1 MKKNRKR
8 IAWIVGIAVVAL
20 LAALAVWGRGEKLP
34 QVTTERVSAR
44 DIIERVSASG
54 KIQPEVEVKITAQVS
69 GEIVQ
74 LPVKEGDVVKAGD
87 LLVQINPDTY
97 VSVLNRAEAAFN
109 TAQSNL
115 AAAKAQAAQAEA
127 QYFAAEKAWKRAQ
140 TLFQDRVLSQ
150 ADYDQAEVQFRS
162 AEAARKAGEEGIR
175 SANFAIR
182 SAEASVSEAR
192 VNLSRTTLRAPQA
205 GTVTALVKEL
215 GESVQGTGFT
225 AGEVIMK
232 ISDLGAMEVNVE
244 VNESDIVRVG
254 LGDSAEVLVDAY
266 SDRVFLATVTEI
278 GNTALNAGANGFNLD
293 QVTNF
298 SVKVRL
304 LEESYREL
312 LAAGSPFRPGMS
324 ASVEILTS
332 RKSQVLSI
340 PIQAV
345 TSRAAAGNGEMGDG
359 GEGNKETGDEEIG
372 DGEMGDGEM
381 GDEEMGNKEIGDG
394 EGTENEIGVFV
405 WEDGKAVWRP
415 VTTGIQDSRYIE
427 VLSGLSL
434 DDVVISG
441 PFEWVSRKGEDGD
454 AVEEAEEVP
463 EGKGEKK
470 GS

>member
-1 MKKNRKR
+1 M
-8 IAWIVGIAVVAL
+8 
-20 LAALAVWGRGEKLP
+20 
-34 QVTTERVSAR
+34 
-44 DIIERVSASG
+44 
-54 KIQPEVEVKITAQVS
+54 
-69 GEIVQ
+69 
-74 LPVKEGDVVKAGD
+74 
-87 LLVQINPDTY
+87 
-97 VSVLNRAEAAFN
+97 
-109 TAQSNL
+109 
-115 AAAKAQAAQAEA
+115 
-127 QYFAAEKAWKRAQ
+127 
-140 TLFQDRVLSQ
+140 
-150 ADYDQAEVQFRS
+150 
-162 AEAARKAGEEGIR
+162 
-175 SANFAIR
+175 
-182 SAEASVSEAR
+182 
-192 VNLSRTTLRAPQA
+192 SRTTLRAPQA

-345 TSRAAAGNGEMGDG
+345 TSRAAAGNKEPGD
-359 GEGNKETGDEEIG
+359 
-372 DGEMGDGEM
+372 
-381 GDEEMGNKEIGDG
+381 KEIGDG
-394 EGTENEIGVFV
+394 GGTENEIGVFV
-405 WEDGKAVWRP
+405 WEDGKAVWR
-415 VTTGIQDSRYIE
+415 VVSTGIQDSRYIE
-427 VLSGLSL
+427 VLSGLSV

-454 AVEEAEEVP
+454 VVEEAAAAP
-463 EGKGEKK
+463 EGGDGKK
-470 GS
+470 AP

>member
-8 IAWIVGIAVVAL
+8 ILWGLGITVVL
-20 LAALAVWGRGEKLP
+20 LVTALAIWGRGEELP
-34 QVTTERVSAR
+34 AVQVESATARDITERVA
-44 DIIERVSASG
+44 ASG

-69 GEIVQ
+69 GEITQ

-97 VSVLNRAEAAFN
+97 ISALNRAEAALN

-115 AAAKAQAAQAEA
+115 AAARAQAAQAEA
-127 QYFAAEKAWKRAQ
+127 QFFAADKAWKRAQ
-140 TLFQDRVLSQ
+140 SLFADRVLSQ
-150 ADYDQAEVQFRS
+150 ADFDQAQVQFRS
-162 AEAARKAGEEGIR
+162 AEAAKKAGEEGIR
-175 SANFAIR
+175 SASFAIR

-192 VNLSRTTLRAPQA
+192 VNLTRTTLRAPQA

-244 VNESDIVRVG
+244 VNESDIVRVE

-266 SDRVFLATVTEI
+266 SDRRFMATVTEI
-278 GNTALNAGANGFNLD
+278 GNTALNAGANGFSMD

-304 LEESYREL
+304 LESSYRDV

-324 ASVEILTS
+324 ASVEILTAQ
-332 RKSQVLSI
+332 KAQVLSV

-345 TSRAAAGNGEMGDG
+345 TSRGEKGESKKEEGEEEKGESAKAGAAQAAEV
-359 GEGNKETGDEEIG
+359 
-372 DGEMGDGEM
+372 
-381 GDEEMGNKEIGDG
+381 
-394 EGTENEIGVFV
+394 GVFLWV
-405 WEDGKAVWRP
+405 DGKAVWRP
-415 VTTGIQDSRYIE
+415 VVTGIQDSRFIE
-427 VLSGLSL
+427 IREGLTAA
-434 DDVVISG
+434 DMVITG
-441 PFEWVSRKGEDGD
+441 PYEWVSRKLEDGD
-454 AVEEAEEVP
+454 EVTKSEDKP
-463 EGKGEKK
+463 
-470 GS
+470 

>member
-8 IAWIVGIAVVAL
+8 ILWGLGITVVL
-20 LAALAVWGRGEKLP
+20 LVTALAIWGRGEELP
-34 QVTTERVSAR
+34 AVQVESATARDITERVA
-44 DIIERVSASG
+44 ASG

-69 GEIVQ
+69 GEITQ

-97 VSVLNRAEAAFN
+97 ISALNRAEAALN

-115 AAAKAQAAQAEA
+115 AAARAQAAQAEA
-127 QYFAAEKAWKRAQ
+127 QFFAADKAWKRAQ
-140 TLFQDRVLSQ
+140 SLFEDRVLSQ
-150 ADYDQAEVQFRS
+150 ADFDQAQVQFRS
-162 AEAARKAGEEGIR
+162 AEAAKKAGEEGIR
-175 SANFAIR
+175 SASFAIR

-192 VNLSRTTLRAPQA
+192 VNLTRTTLRAPQA

-244 VNESDIVRVG
+244 VNESDIVRVE

-266 SDRVFLATVTEI
+266 ADRRFMATVTEI
-278 GNTALNAGANGFNLD
+278 GNTALNAGANGFSMD

-304 LEESYREL
+304 LESSYRDV

-324 ASVEILTS
+324 ASVEILTAQ
-332 RKSQVLSI
+332 KSQVLSV

-345 TSRAAAGNGEMGDG
+345 TSRGEKGESKKEGEEEEKEEGAKASGAQAAEV
-359 GEGNKETGDEEIG
+359 
-372 DGEMGDGEM
+372 
-381 GDEEMGNKEIGDG
+381 
-394 EGTENEIGVFV
+394 GVFLWV
-405 WEDGKAVWRP
+405 DGKAVWRP
-415 VTTGIQDSRYIE
+415 VVTGIQDSRFIE
-427 VLSGLSL
+427 IREGLTAA
-434 DDVVISG
+434 DKVITG
-441 PFEWVSRKGEDGD
+441 PYEWVSRKLEDGD
-454 AVEEAEEVP
+454 EVTKSEDKP
-463 EGKGEKK
+463 
-470 GS
+470 

>member
-20 LAALAVWGRGEKLP
+20 LAALAIWGRGEELP
-34 QVTTERVSAR
+34 QVTTERVAAR
-44 DIIERVSASG
+44 DITERVSASG

-115 AAAKAQAAQAEA
+115 AAAKAQAAQADA

-266 SDRVFLATVTEI
+266 SDRVFMATVTEI

-312 LAAGSPFRPGMS
+312 LASGSPFRPGMS

-345 TSRAAAGNGEMGDG
+345 TSRAAAENKDTGDKEMGDG
-359 GEGNKETGDEEIG
+359 EIG

-381 GDEEMGNKEIGDG
+381 GDKEMGDG
-394 EGTENEIGVFV
+394 EMGDGGAKNEIGVFV
-405 WEDGKAVWRP
+405 WENGKAVWR
-415 VTTGIQDSRYIE
+415 VVSTGIQDSRYIE
-427 VLSGLSL
+427 VLSGLTA

-454 AVEEAEEVP
+454 VVEEAAAAP
-463 EGKGEKK
+463 EGGDGKK
-470 GS
+470 AP

>member
-8 IAWIVGIAVVAL
+8 IAWSVGITVVAL
-20 LAALAVWGRGEKLP
+20 LAALALWGRGEELP
-34 QVTTERVSAR
+34 QVTTERVATR
-44 DIIERVSASG
+44 DITERVSASG

-115 AAAKAQAAQAEA
+115 AAAKAQSAQAEA
-127 QYFAAEKAWKRAQ
+127 QFFAAEKAWKRAQ
-140 TLFQDRVLSQ
+140 TLFKDRVLSQ

-312 LAAGSPFRPGMS
+312 LDSGSPFRPGMS
-324 ASVEILTS
+324 ASVEILTA

-345 TSRAAAGNGEMGDG
+345 TSRAAAGNKEIGDG
-359 GEGNKETGDEEIG
+359 GGENKEKG
-372 DGEMGDGEM
+372 DGEMGDG
-381 GDEEMGNKEIGDG
+381 G
-394 EGTENEIGVFV
+394 GTENEIGVFV
-405 WEDGKAVWRP
+405 WEDGKAVWR
-415 VTTGIQDSRYIE
+415 VVSTGIQDSRYIE
-427 VLSGLSL
+427 VLSGLSA

-454 AVEEAEEVP
+454 VVEQAAAEGGD
-463 EGKGEKK
+463 GKKAP
-470 GS
+470 